1 MFFEIVVKS
10 LIRITVNRYHLLAL
24 NKPKYIV
31 RCMYSS
37 GLEDPDNENY
47 LLYFNRTLVR
57 LSNTVSNTLYNPDK
71 PDSNHARLTALG

>member
-1 MFFEIVVKS
+1 
-10 LIRITVNRYHLLAL
+10 
-24 NKPKYIV
+24 
-31 RCMYSS
+31 MYSS

-57 LSNTVSNTLYNPDK
+57 LSNAVSNTLYNPDK